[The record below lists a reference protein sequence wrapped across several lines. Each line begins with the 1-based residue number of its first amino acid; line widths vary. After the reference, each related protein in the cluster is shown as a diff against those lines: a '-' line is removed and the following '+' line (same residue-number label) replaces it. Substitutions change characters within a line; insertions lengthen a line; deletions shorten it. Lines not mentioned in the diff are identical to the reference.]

1 MFKKKMIISVIL
13 GVYLGTSEGAEK
25 EDASPGDRGA
35 SQDKPFL
42 NMKIT
47 KNGGEWF

>member
-1 MFKKKMIISVIL
+1 MFSVTE
-13 GVYLGTSEGAEK
+13 GVYLGTSDPLK
-25 EDASPGDRGA
+25 KDDAPSGDGGA

>member
-1 MFKKKMIISVIL
+1 MTE
-13 GVYLGTSEGAEK
+13 GVYLGTTDQPEK
-25 EDASPGDRGA
+25 EDATPADGVA

>member
-1 MFKKKMIISVIL
+1 MIKIYVIL
-13 GVYLGTSEGAEK
+13 GVYLGTSEGSEK
-25 EDASPGDRGA
+25 ADATPGDRGG